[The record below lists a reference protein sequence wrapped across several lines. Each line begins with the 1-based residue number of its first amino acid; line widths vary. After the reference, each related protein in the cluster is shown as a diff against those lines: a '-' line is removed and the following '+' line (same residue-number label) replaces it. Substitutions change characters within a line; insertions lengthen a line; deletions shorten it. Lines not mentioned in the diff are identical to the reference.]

1 MFMERELR
9 LKAFIDEY
17 ARVAQLFDDIVS
29 MKESMGRLEMYIVA
43 MGVILLFR
51 FCRAQRNSGEYH
63 LEHRFER
70 NPSTDITDMLE
81 ILLKTTTMATFRKY
95 SPLRHGYIILT

>member
-1 MFMERELR
+1 MLMERELR

-17 ARVAQLFDDIVS
+17 VRVAQLFDDIVS
-29 MKESMGRLEMYIVA
+29 MKESMGRLEMYMVVIVCQIGATMFA
-43 MGVILLFR
+43 MSLFLLFR

-70 NPSTDITDMLE
+70 NPS
-81 ILLKTTTMATFRKY
+81 
-95 SPLRHGYIILT
+95 

>member
-1 MFMERELR
+1 MERELR

-17 ARVAQLFDDIVS
+17 VRVAQLFDDIVS
-29 MKESMGRLEMYIVA
+29 MKESMGRLEMYMVVIVCQIGA
-43 MGVILLFR
+43 MSLFLLFR

-70 NPSTDITDMLE
+70 NPSTVNET
-81 ILLKTTTMATFRKY
+81 K
-95 SPLRHGYIILT
+95 SVP